1 MRHIVKDVLNL
12 SNWLKIY
19 NNPSK
24 FIRVF
29 NDRINYYPGLKF
41 GYTKS
46 KIIKKLYMSFNIFL
60 LKKIKT
66 LKNFF
71 LIPEMMKKKLLQN
84 SV

>member
-46 KIIKKLYMSFNIFL
+46 KIIKKLYMSFNIF
-60 LKKIKT
+60 
-66 LKNFF
+66 FC
-71 LIPEMMKKKLLQN
+71 
-84 SV
+84 